1 MADNPDRLKDLEALE
16 ALLADIERALAN
28 EGAISEEDKAR
39 LEELRQQC
47 MLKRELLIRGGK
59 DETDD

>member
-28 EGAISEEDKAR
+28 EGAVSEEDKAR

-47 MLKRELLIRGGK
+47 MLKRELLIRGGE
-59 DETDD
+59 DEPVE